1 MVHCRRMVYTAVFLG
16 VLAAA
21 RAVAGAPQPPGG
33 GQVLVAQPAL
43 TQSVVVMPFV
53 NITGEPGDD
62 WIGAGIAETVTAD
75 LRMIDGL
82 AIVGRESASDA
93 LGTLRS
99 SERVEPD
106 DRTAMDIGRRLG
118 AAWLVSGGYQH
129 LGDRVRITARLADVA
144 SGSVVGTV
152 KIDGAVSEIFGLQDE
167 IVEGLRRWLTAPMVA
182 SDASESDR
190 RVLTPATPAARREA
204 AGPASRSGQGPASAA
219 PAERAAGASAAAP
232 QDAGSRPANP
242 IDYSTARFERI
253 VRAGRVTDRITI
265 DGRLNEPAWQRVEPA
280 TNFIQWEPDPG
291 MPASE
296 DTEVRFL
303 YDDDNLYVGARCW
316 DSDAAQLTVHVLNQ
330 DFPSRQEDVLAFFLD
345 SLNDRQ
351 SGFSFWTNPAGAR
364 RDVQVFQ
371 DDAQRS
377 VDWDG
382 VWDVKVA
389 IDKTG
394 WTAEFVIPFKTLRF
408 SNSPK
413 QEWGLNIL
421 RRVRRKNEDAYWSP
435 LPRRYRTM
443 RPSMGGTLTGL
454 ENIRQGR
461 NLKIKPYVISKV
473 TQLASSSLSS
483 DLDGDAGLDVK
494 YGLTPSLTLDLTYR
508 TEFSQVEADQQ
519 RVNLTRFNLF
529 FPEKREFFLENSG
542 MFAVG
547 RAGNSANV
555 IPFFSRR
562 IGLSETGRPIPIVGG
577 ARMSGTVGTYD
588 VGLLT
593 MNTERSGNG
602 PSNTFV
608 VGRLR
613 KNFQGNSSAGVIMT
627 SRDSTRSDDYNRLY
641 GVDVLLRFFQR
652 KLEVSSHLLRTE
664 TPDLEGRDQA
674 RLLEAAWRDN
684 DFTVAGRY
692 ETVQPNFNPEVGF
705 VRRTAMTHYSGDGSW
720 QPRASNNRHVRNY
733 DLAFGAD
740 LYLDDTGHVETR
752 QQTIGTGIAF
762 QNSSMLAFNVT
773 DTFDRLLTPFAIRPT
788 VIIPVGDY
796 TFRRYSLNYTSD
808 RGRALSGN
816 INVSAGEFWD
826 GQSWSARGGLEL
838 RPSYHLNI
846 DLSFSRNNVDLPSG
860 DFTTTLLGLRVLYA
874 FTSNAFF
881 NSFLQFN
888 TTTNQLSA
896 NTRLNI
902 IHRPLSDLY
911 VVYNDLRDTT
921 SGSLLQ
927 RELIVKFTNLFDF

>member
-1 MVHCRRMVYTAVFLG
+1 MGCHRAESIMGGLEHRRVRCRRTVYAVVFLG
-16 VLAAA
+16 ALAGA
-21 RAVAGAPQPPGG
+21 RAVAREPQGSAG
-33 GQVLVAQPAL
+33 GQVLVAP
-43 TQSVVVMPFV
+43 
-53 NITGEPGDD
+53 PGD
-62 WIGAGIAETVTAD
+62 
-75 LRMIDGL
+75 
-82 AIVGRESASDA
+82 
-93 LGTLRS
+93 
-99 SERVEPD
+99 
-106 DRTAMDIGRRLG
+106 
-118 AAWLVSGGYQH
+118 AA
-129 LGDRVRITARLADVA
+129 T
-144 SGSVVGTV
+144 
-152 KIDGAVSEIFGLQDE
+152 
-167 IVEGLRRWLTAPMVA
+167 
-182 SDASESDR
+182 
-190 RVLTPATPAARREA
+190 
-204 AGPASRSGQGPASAA
+204 
-219 PAERAAGASAAAP
+219 
-232 QDAGSRPANP
+232 QDAGSQPANP
-242 IDYSTARFERI
+242 IDYSTARFDRI
-253 VRAGRVTDRITI
+253 VRAGRITDRITI

-291 MPASE
+291 MPATE
-296 DTEVRFL
+296 ETEVRFL

-316 DSDAAQLTVHVLNQ
+316 DSDAAQLTVHVLNE
-330 DFPSRQEDVLAFFLD
+330 DFSSRQEDVLAFFLD

-377 VDWDG
+377 ADWDG

-389 IDKTG
+389 IDDQG

-421 RRVRRKNEDAYWSP
+421 RRVRRKNEDNYWSP

-454 ENIRQGR
+454 ENIRQGL
-461 NLKIKPYVISKV
+461 NLKIKPYVISEV
-473 TQLASSSLSS
+473 TQLASASLSREI
-483 DLDGDAGLDVK
+483 DGGLDVK

-508 TEFSQVEADQQ
+508 TDFSQVEVDQQ

-547 RAGNSANV
+547 REGGSANV
-555 IPFFSRR
+555 FPFFSRR
-562 IGLSETGRPIPIVGG
+562 IGLGVTGRPVPIVGG
-577 ARMSGTVGTYD
+577 ARMSGSMGTYD

-593 MNTERSGNG
+593 MKTERVGDV

-608 VGRLR
+608 VGRFR
-613 KNFQGNSSAGVIMT
+613 KNFRGNSSAGVIMT
-627 SRDSTRSDDYNRLY
+627 SRDSTRSGDYNRLY
-641 GVDVLLRFFQR
+641 GVDTLLRFFER
-652 KLEVSSHLLRTE
+652 KLEVSSHLLRSE
-664 TPDLEGRDQA
+664 TPELEGRDQA

-705 VRRTAMTHYSGDGSW
+705 VRRRDMTHYSGDGSW
-720 QPRASNNRHVRNY
+720 RPRASNNRHVRNFN
-733 DLAFGAD
+733 LAFGAD
-740 LYLDDTGHVETR
+740 LYLDDNGHVETR

-762 QNSSMLAFNVT
+762 QNSSTLAFDVT
-773 DTFDRLLTPFAIRPT
+773 NTFDRLVAPFAIRPT
-788 VIIPVGDY
+788 VIIPLGDY

-808 RGRALSGN
+808 RGRAVSGN

-826 GQSWSARGGLEL
+826 GQSWSARGGVEL
-838 RPSYHLNI
+838 KPNYHLNV
-846 DLSFSRNNVDLPSG
+846 DLSVSRSNVNLPSG
-860 DFTTTLLGLRVLYA
+860 DFTTTLIGLRVLYA

-881 NSFLQFN
+881 NSLLQYN
-888 TTTNQLSA
+888 ATTNQFSA
-896 NTRLNI
+896 NTRFNI

-911 VVYNDLRDTT
+911 VVYNELQDTT
-921 SGSLLQ
+921 SGLLLE